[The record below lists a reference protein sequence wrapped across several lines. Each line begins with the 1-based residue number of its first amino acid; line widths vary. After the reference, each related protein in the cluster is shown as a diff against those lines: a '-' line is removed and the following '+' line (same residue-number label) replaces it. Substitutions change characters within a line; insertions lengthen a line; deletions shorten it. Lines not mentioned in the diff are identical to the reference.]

1 MDTESLLKLLN
12 AHNVEFVII
21 GATAFPV
28 HGYARATLDI
38 DLFIRPGPENAR
50 RTLKA
55 LKEFGYDVTDL
66 NEEDLLSKK
75 VLIRQYLVET
85 DIHPLVQGVTF
96 DQVWKNRVSGTYGN
110 EKVFYASL
118 GDLITMKK
126 AAGRPKDI
134 EDLKVLLRLKK
145 SKGGCR
151 QCSGRTCMV
160 FYVVSLFML

>member
-1 MDTESLLKLLN
+1 LLN

-38 DLFIRPGPENAR
+38 DLFIRPEPENAR

-66 NEEDLLSKK
+66 SGKDLLSKK

-85 DIHPLVQGVTF
+85 DIHPFVQGVTF
-96 DQVWKNRVSGTYGN
+96 DQVWKNRVSGAYGN
-110 EKVFYASL
+110 EKVYYASL
-118 GDLITMKK
+118 DDLIAMKK
-126 AAGRPKDI
+126 AAGRPKDM
-134 EDLKVLLRLKK
+134 EDLNVLLRLKK
-145 SKGGCR
+145 
-151 QCSGRTCMV
+151 
-160 FYVVSLFML
+160 

>member
-21 GATAFPV
+21 GAPAFPV

-66 NEEDLLSKK
+66 SEEDLLSKK

-85 DIHPLVQGVTF
+85 DIHPLVQGATF
-96 DQVWKNRVSGTYGN
+96 DQVWKNLVSGTYGN
-110 EKVFYASL
+110 EKAFYASL

-145 SKGGCR
+145 
-151 QCSGRTCMV
+151 
-160 FYVVSLFML
+160 